1 MGYYTSY
8 ELNQTGCK
16 EENFENLEKEVDA
29 LNVFECG
36 DAGFGWC
43 GVAKWYDHDEDMIRI
58 SKQFPDVVLI
68 WPVMEMTKT
77 TFGKPTTRMEK
88 CRKAQCMSSVN
99 HLMSQSWYRPTTY
112 GFDNSYR
119 R

>member
-36 DAGFGWC
+36 DAGIGWC

-58 SKQFPDVVLI
+58 SKQFPDVVFDLAGHGDDQDDI
-68 WPVMEMTKT
+68 WKT
-77 TFGKPTTRMEK
+77 YYKDGKMQEGAMYVV
-88 CRKAQCMSSVN
+88 CES
-99 HLMSQSWYRPTTY
+99 
-112 GFDNSYR
+112 FDESKLVPPNNLR
-119 R
+119 VR